1 MTGSHYYSV
10 RMCSVHRRRQRGLF
24 EIRVRPEAARAM
36 REYRVGNVVF
46 VGYQKGDGRLR
57 NKIGS
62 EE

>member
-1 MTGSHYYSV
+1 VTESHYYSV
-10 RMCSVHRRRQRGLF
+10 RMCSVRRRRQRGRF
-24 EIRVRPEAARAM
+24 EIRVRPEAARAR

-46 VGYQKGDGRLR
+46 VGYRKGDGRLR